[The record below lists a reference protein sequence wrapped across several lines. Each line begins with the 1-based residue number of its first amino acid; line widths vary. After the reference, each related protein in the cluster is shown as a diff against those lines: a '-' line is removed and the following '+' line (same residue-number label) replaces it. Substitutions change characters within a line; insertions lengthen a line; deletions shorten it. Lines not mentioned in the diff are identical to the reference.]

1 MTRRHLIFCLTIA
14 TLLTVSLRHARADSP
29 NDILIIANK
38 GVSAN
43 SITVPELKAFFLKQ
57 KTRWKGGGRVVAV
70 NAKEGNPLRA
80 AFQKALLGMSEA
92 KEKSYWQDQKI
103 RTGLT
108 APPEFGNLLK
118 ATFSLRGSVSY
129 VFRKD
134 YREGVVKVLLVLPQ
148 AQ

>member
-1 MTRRHLIFCLTIA
+1 MTYRHLILGLTTA
-14 TLLTVSLRHARADSP
+14 TILALSPGHARADNP
-29 NDILIIANK
+29 NDILIVANK
-38 GVSAN
+38 GVSAD
-43 SITVPELKAFFLKQ
+43 SITIPELKAFYLKQ

-80 AFQKALLGMSEA
+80 AFQKTLLGMSAA

-134 YREGVVKVLLVLPQ
+134 YREGVVKILLVLPQ
-148 AQ
+148 AK